1 MNDLWE
7 HIDLCSGI
15 GGFSLGF
22 QWAGLSE
29 PILFCELDEFCQK
42 ILKKHW
48 PDVTICNDV
57 KELANDT
64 NAFIPKRNGRKRILT
79 SGFPCQ
85 PWSVAGAK
93 RGKEDPRHIWPWI
106 IEIVAQERPELC
118 VFENVP
124 NLATLGGLDEVIVDL
139 ANENY
144 ATTTL
149 NLSAFSAAGAP
160 HKRERLWIIA
170 KNMADTESKG
180 AWENDSRLRQRVSR
194 ISGRE
199 TTDVADTNNDGQQRR
214 QLETRDQTIAR
225 QDTQG
230 IRATSPEN
238 TFGQSDDGR
247 DIEKSKTNESLSR
260 LSDDGATQSSSQERV
275 RGVSEVTD
283 EHQAVGRQDR
293 HKENDNRTLVQEG
306 QSRFQSSKHIGL
318 GKNQAS
324 FERDQIRQG
333 DDNYSE
339 QGVAEQG
346 DDLADTNSPRG
357 CSWQTRGQDAEDA
370 GQSSRGKEQGGRNT
384 QRGLGRN
391 ILDGLS
397 AWMDEPVDIP
407 RVATGQKNRTHR
419 LKALGNAIVPQI
431 AQRIGIAIRES
442 F

>member
-22 QWAGLSE
+22 QYAKLSE

-48 PDVTICNDV
+48 PDVPICNDV
-57 KELANDT
+57 KELADDT
-64 NAFIPKRNGRKRILT
+64 TKFIPRKNGRKRILT

-170 KNMADTESKG
+170 RNMGNANDNGSSTTEIRRSNEEDAEGSQEGEIKTEQFEG
-180 AWENDSRLRQRVSR
+180 T
-194 ISGRE
+194 SGRE
-199 TTDVADTNNDGQQRR
+199 NYDDVADTKSLHSNVSRKYSKQSKRQIQKFREGSRQVNVADTINEGSQRWLSGGKIEGWQGELGHSGCSSTTHRQPEERKQATQRR
-214 QLETRDQTIAR
+214 
-225 QDTQG
+225 
-230 IRATSPEN
+230 
-238 TFGQSDDGR
+238 
-247 DIEKSKTNESLSR
+247 
-260 LSDDGATQSSSQERV
+260 
-275 RGVSEVTD
+275 
-283 EHQAVGRQDR
+283 
-293 HKENDNRTLVQEG
+293 
-306 QSRFQSSKHIGL
+306 
-318 GKNQAS
+318 
-324 FERDQIRQG
+324 
-333 DDNYSE
+333 
-339 QGVAEQG
+339 
-346 DDLADTNSPRG
+346 
-357 CSWQTRGQDAEDA
+357 
-370 GQSSRGKEQGGRNT
+370 
-384 QRGLGRN
+384 LGRN